1 MAYNPFNFFR
11 RNQKTIFAILTVF
24 IMIMF
29 TLSSGLGGGADFFD
43 WLPQWLGRQA
53 GKKGEHLCTIDGRK
67 IYDGQLRELHRQRVM
82 ANRFMS
88 LAAQQ
93 TMLTLNGVV
102 SELSGKLSPEARSIL
117 QQASQQEGF
126 LRFFA
131 SNPEL
136 AAQVPPLL
144 EQIKA
149 TVARIFSLPNA
160 RSEDKEAARAK
171 IAALSLMLTGTGEH
185 YFTNLPN
192 RHSRDLIEFLLWQKK
207 ADQYGIHLTR
217 GDVARL
223 IQDEFYGY
231 FRSDVQVR
239 KILQQQMEGFQMERC
254 LDAIGEEFRVRL
266 AQTILL
272 GTPGPQPTG
281 DRPGWGF
288 PAFATTFELFQH
300 YREQCS
306 LTTLA
311 AIPVPVANYLDRVTT
326 QPSEDELRRLF
337 EQYKNNDYNPTRET
351 PGFKEPRRVRLAYFG
366 VTGEEPYYRR
376 VAEELLRKAEQN
388 AQIGTALTVPL
399 PGSSPVA
406 VIGAI
411 VPSLGGELALQQ
423 AYSRYQREQ
432 RSALLLRYQSA
443 NVSVDQLPEALI
455 ARPGTAAAAWAAG
468 IGSSVGPGHPGLALG
483 LAVGPPIAYELR
495 QRVRSGVPLLLSLLP
510 TPALLAQLVAAD
522 AVVQQTVPQPVPLE
536 VVRHQLYQQLLRDTA
551 RRLAFGD
558 SPAAVPGNPTIVV
571 GDVQKFIDEVRKL
584 SNEGR
589 LRPSQKDKIAEVEKY
604 IQEFT
609 SSRGLLVRTN
619 REPRH
624 EWNLEEDPELAPLVV
639 AQRESVRQAA
649 RSHGGT
655 TYIPFG
661 RSFFWR
667 DPARRE
673 PLNTLYLPIYYP
685 EERLDPFRRQ
695 TSPETSTQW
704 IVWRVEEWPARTLTY
719 SEARPMV
726 LAEWKR
732 QQARSLAQR
741 DAEALAQAIRDN
753 PQSQPA
759 TLKFVVDDER
769 LRFASRF
776 TEPAA
781 RDRIRP
787 FLIEGVAPLTPIP
800 NPTAQPLFPLI
811 PTLPQPLQP
820 FRIVPSDN
828 VKYPARDMAQT
839 LLDKRT
845 EPPKTVFLLHD
856 EPRDHFYVVT
866 VLQRDVKSRLE
877 FENAVLRAP
886 TNDPNRNI
894 ILSTFQLRLREQTLQ
909 AVLSLLKQEFRYEET
924 EEQKKKLDES
934 ERRREET

>member
-53 GKKGEHLCTIDGRK
+53 GKKGDHLCTIDGRK
-67 IYDGQLRELHRQRVM
+67 VYDGQLRELNRQRVM

-102 SELSGKLSPEARSIL
+102 SELSGKLSPEARNIL
-117 QQASQQEGF
+117 QQVAQEEGF

-136 AAQVPPLL
+136 AVQVPQLL
-144 EQIKA
+144 ERMKA
-149 TVARIFSLPNA
+149 NTARILSLPEA
-160 RSEDKEAARAK
+160 RAEDKEAARAK
-171 IAALSLMLTGTGEH
+171 IAALSLMLSGSGDH
-185 YFTNLPN
+185 YFTNVPN
-192 RHSRDLIEFLLWQKK
+192 RNSRDLIEFLLWQKK
-207 ADQYGIHLTR
+207 ADQLGIRLTR
-217 GDVARL
+217 TDVARL

-239 KILQQQMEGFQMERC
+239 KLLQQQMEGFQMDRC

-266 AQTILL
+266 AQTALL
-272 GTPGPQPTG
+272 GSLSPHLSQELAT
-281 DRPGWGF
+281 GF
-288 PAFATTFELFQH
+288 PAFPIAYELFTHYRDQCSATTM
-300 YREQCS
+300 
-306 LTTLA
+306 A
-311 AIPVPVANYLDRVTT
+311 AIPVPVANFLDQVT
-326 QPSEDELRRLF
+326 QSPSEDELRRLF

-366 VTGEEPYYRR
+366 VSGEEPYYRQAAEQLLR
-376 VAEELLRKAEQN
+376 QAEEHAKV
-388 AQIGTALTVPL
+388 GSALTVPL
-399 PGSSPVA
+399 PGISPAWVA
-406 VIGAI
+406 GA
-411 VPSLGGELALQQ
+411 VGPSLGGELLLRQ
-423 AYSRYQREQ
+423 AYSRYEREQ
-432 RSALLLRYQSA
+432 RDTTVFRFQSPGL
-443 NVSVDQLPEALI
+443 SVERLSESMV
-455 ARPGTAAAAWAAG
+455 ARPATAAAALAAVAG
-468 IGSSVGPGHPGLALG
+468 QSSAWGHPGVSVTLSL
-483 LAVGPPIAYELR
+483 GPPVGYELR
-495 QRVRSGVPLLLSLLP
+495 HRLRGSVPVVLGMLPTPSLLP
-510 TPALLAQLVAAD
+510 QLVAAD
-522 AVVQQTVPQPVPLE
+522 AAFQQAIPRPLPLE
-536 VVRHQLYQQLLRDTA
+536 AVRQQLSQQLIRETA

-558 SPAAVPGNPTIVV
+558 SPTAVPGAPTILV
-571 GDVQKFIDEVRKL
+571 GDVQKFVDEVRKL
-584 SNEGR
+584 SNDGR

-604 IQEFT
+604 IQEFVT
-609 SSRGLLVRTN
+609 RRGLTLRGN

-624 EWNLEEDPELAPLVV
+624 EWNLEDDPELAPLVV
-639 AQRESVRQAA
+639 AQREAVRQAA

-667 DPARRE
+667 DTARRE
-673 PLNTLYLPIYYP
+673 ALTTLYLPTYYP

-695 TSPETSTQW
+695 TSPEGTVQW
-704 IVWRVEEWPARTLTY
+704 IVWRVEEWPSRTLTY
-719 SEARPMV
+719 TEARPMV
-726 LAEWKR
+726 VAEWKR
-732 QQARSLAQR
+732 QQARRLAQQQ
-741 DAEALAQAIRDN
+741 AEALAQAIRNN

-759 TLKFVVDDER
+759 TLKYVVDDER
-769 LRFASRF
+769 LKFAARFAD
-776 TEPAA
+776 PQA

-787 FLIEGVAPLTPIP
+787 FLIEGVAPLSTVT

-811 PTLPQPLQP
+811 PTVPQPLHP
-820 FRIVPSDN
+820 FRIVPSEN
-828 VKYPARDMAQT
+828 VKYPAREMTQT

-866 VLQRDVKSRLE
+866 VLQRDVKTRLE
-877 FENAVLRAP
+877 FENAILRAP
-886 TNDPNRNI
+886 FNDPNRNMV
-894 ILSTFQLRLREQTLQ
+894 LNSFQLQIRERTVES
-909 AVLSLLKQEFRYEET
+909 VLALLKREFRYEET